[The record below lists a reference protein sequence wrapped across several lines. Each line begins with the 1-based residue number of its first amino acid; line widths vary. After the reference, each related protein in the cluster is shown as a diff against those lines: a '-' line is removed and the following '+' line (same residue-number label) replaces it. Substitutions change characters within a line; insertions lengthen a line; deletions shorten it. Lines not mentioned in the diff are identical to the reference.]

1 MISKHDIQQNT
12 FNVHVYQL
20 YYVYV
25 LYYGVYYMKFL
36 CIQSAW
42 AQTYK
47 CCRWHQAKYMIAHTC
62 NVCQSCDVKECLMI
76 WHIK

>member
-1 MISKHDIQQNT
+1 MILKHDLQQNT

-36 CIQSAW
+36 C
-42 AQTYK
+42 TVYK
-47 CCRWHQAKYMIAHTC
+47 VHELKLT
-62 NVCQSCDVKECLMI
+62 NVADD
-76 WHIK
+76 IKQNI